1 MLRIVYMFITVD
13 VLPKKPFHM
22 QYVCIQLCMYVCIYV
37 RTYVRIYVRM
47 YVCMHACM
55 YVCTYSTYVCM
66 YSTYVCMYVC
76 MSVCMSVMY
85 TDTKFHKPSCNCSSL
100 ITTQQET
107 EIISH
112 GGHVVLYILLNCYVQ
127 KSCTSFHYLLSLSQ
141 FKTQNEVA

>member
-1 MLRIVYMFITVD
+1 MYVYM
-13 VLPKKPFHM
+13 
-22 QYVCIQLCMYVCIYV
+22 YV
-37 RTYVRIYVRM
+37 RTYVYMYVCM

-55 YVCTYSTYVCM
+55 YVRTVRMYV
-66 YSTYVCMYVC
+66 YMYVC

-112 GGHVVLYILLNCYVQ
+112 GGHVVLYILLNCYV
-127 KSCTSFHYLLSLSQ
+127 
-141 FKTQNEVA
+141 